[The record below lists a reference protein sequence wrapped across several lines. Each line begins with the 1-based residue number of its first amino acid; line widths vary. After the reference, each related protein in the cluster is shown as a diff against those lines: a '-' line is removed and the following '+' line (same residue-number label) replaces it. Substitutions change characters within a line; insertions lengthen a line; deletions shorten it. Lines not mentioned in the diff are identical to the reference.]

1 MRPVNKG
8 QKPVEYKHYRD
19 AEPYLEQRIGTYCS
33 FCEMDISHAPE
44 VEHKEAKSRGGQELE
59 WDNLLLSCKY
69 CNTRKGIYVKKEI
82 KKNISGQ
89 IKMIHFMHICM
100 MKICQD

>member
-19 AEPYLEQRIGTYCS
+19 AEPYLEQRLGTYCS

-44 VEHKEAKSRGGQELE
+44 VELVTF
-59 WDNLLLSCKY
+59 L
-69 CNTRKGIYVKKEI
+69 
-82 KKNISGQ
+82 Q
-89 IKMIHFMHICM
+89 IL
-100 MKICQD
+100 QYT